1 MEFLTFICK
10 LTPYENSDTLRRLKS
25 VLLVDDD
32 ETTNF
37 LNRFFLKQLDSN
49 LPVFTASNGMEAIEF
64 LATDLD
70 EDHLP
75 CLLVLDTNM
84 PVMNG
89 WEFLDGYGQ
98 QFEADFKDKIV
109 IVMLT
114 ALDTEENTALALANP
129 NVSDTAQKPLSDISF
144 KALIKKHFS

>member
-1 MEFLTFICK
+1 M
-10 LTPYENSDTLRRLKS
+10 RRLKS

-37 LNRFFLKQLDSN
+37 LNRFFLRQIDSN

-64 LATDLD
+64 LASDLD
-70 EDHLP
+70 DEHLP
-75 CLLVLDTNM
+75 CLLILDTNM

-89 WEFLDGYGQ
+89 WEFLNGYGE
-98 QFEADFKDKIV
+98 QFGEEFKERIV

-114 ALDTEENTALALANP
+114 ALDLEETTSLALANP
-129 NVSDTAQKPLSDISF
+129 EVTDTAQKPLSDVSF